1 VLLVAAFTSRTAR
14 LLCAATTLP
23 AAAAPAAATIVLL
36 LQLDPCNAIVLNS
49 HLVCAAKELPLLPS
63 EDG

>member
-1 VLLVAAFTSRTAR
+1 VLLLLR
-14 LLCAATTLP
+14 LLPLP
-23 AAAAPAAATIVLL
+23 SSVL

>member
-1 VLLVAAFTSRTAR
+1 VLLLPMMMCLSLR
-14 LLCAATTLP
+14 LLLLLLWLLASC
-23 AAAAPAAATIVLL
+23 LL